1 MRRPFLLL
9 CALLLCTACSE
20 PPQKELDMAQGAI
33 DAARAAGAEQ
43 YASEPFTAATKA
55 LENAHAAVEERDY
68 RLALSR
74 ALEAR
79 EQAHEAAKR
88 AADGKSRARS
98 ESEAGIAALRD
109 AIDQLQQKLKTA
121 ESARVPAKELTAARR
136 TATAA
141 RATLQKAREAMS
153 EGNYLEAGKPLGSTR
168 TEITEQIRTL
178 DAATAARLTRPARR
192 RR

>member
-1 MRRPFLLL
+1 
-9 CALLLCTACSE
+9 
-20 PPQKELDMAQGAI
+20 MAQGAI

-55 LENAHAAVEERDY
+55 LENAHAAVVERDY

-79 EQAHEAAKR
+79 ERAHEAAK
-88 AADGKSRARS
+88 AAAEGRSRARS
-98 ESEAGIAALRD
+98 EGEAGIVALRD

-121 ESARVPAKELTAARR
+121 ETARVASKDLAQARR
-136 TATAA
+136 TAADA

-153 EGNYLEAGKPLGSTR
+153 EGNYLEAGKPLAAAR
-168 TEITEQIRTL
+168 NEITARIRAL
-178 DAATAARLTRPARR
+178 EAATAARLTKPARR